1 MNPSVRAL
9 YKIDARPEGPAQAR
23 QIVVRECARRV
34 SGRTLEDFKL
44 LVSELVTNRIL
55 HGEPGTDNT
64 VLLDLRINSTL
75 CCAVSDH
82 GSGAGCRDDRVRAAK
97 PRERTGGRTAGLRLV
112 NRLANRWG
120 THRTRTGGTRVWC
133 EVATQSRNAERE
145 TAIATPA

>member
-64 VLLDLRINSTL
+64 VLLDLRINSRL

-82 GSGAGCRDDRVRAAK
+82 GSGARHRGDRSSEPDRAA
-97 PRERTGGRTAGLRLV
+97 GRPAGLRLV
-112 NRLANRWG
+112 GRLADRWG
-120 THRTRTGGTRVWC
+120 THPTRTGGTRVWC
-133 EVATQSRNAERE
+133 ETVAA
-145 TAIATPA
+145 

>member
-1 MNPSVRAL
+1 MINQPVRAL
-9 YKIDARPEGPAQAR
+9 YKIDARPDGPAQAR
-23 QIVVRECARRV
+23 RIVVRECSRRV
-34 SGRTLEDFKL
+34 SERTLEDFEL

-55 HGEPGTDNT
+55 HGERGTDNT

-82 GSGAGCRDDRVRAAK
+82 GSGAGRRDGRLNTATQRDRA
-97 PRERTGGRTAGLRLV
+97 GGHLPGLRLV

-133 EVATQSRNAERE
+133 E
-145 TAIATPA
+145 TAAA

>member
-1 MNPSVRAL
+1 MNEPVRAL
-9 YKIDARPEGPAQAR
+9 YKIDARPDGPAQAR
-23 QIVVRECARRV
+23 RIVVRECSRRV
-34 SGRTLEDFKL
+34 SERTLEDFEL

-55 HGEPGTDNT
+55 HGEPGADNT

-82 GSGAGCRDDRVRAAK
+82 GSGAGRRDGRLSKATQGDRA
-97 PRERTGGRTAGLRLV
+97 GGRPPGLRLV

-133 EVATQSRNAERE
+133 E
-145 TAIATPA
+145 TAAA

>member
-1 MNPSVRAL
+1 MNEPVRAL
-9 YKIDARPEGPAQAR
+9 YKIDARPDGPAQAR
-23 QIVVRECARRV
+23 RIVVRECSRRV
-34 SGRTLEDFKL
+34 SERTLEDFEL

-55 HGEPGTDNT
+55 HGEPGADNT

-82 GSGAGCRDDRVRAAK
+82 GSGAGRRDGRLSKATQRDRA
-97 PRERTGGRTAGLRLV
+97 GGRPPGLRLV

-133 EVATQSRNAERE
+133 E
-145 TAIATPA
+145 TAAA